1 MIPKV
6 RVVHRTTGRLR
17 VRVAERR
24 KDADWLKTA
33 AAQVAELPGVQSVE
47 VGTQTGSLLLLH
59 VPDQDPEP
67 ALRALGL
74 WCFDDAPPPEE
85 PPLQSLKEIAS
96 SLERELRGLTPG
108 APDLRTMLFLSL
120 GALAMAQVAR
130 GQVMAPAVSLFWYA
144 LDLLMQS
151 TRAGS
156 VSDRGTGRRSEP
168 T

>member
-1 MIPKV
+1 
-6 RVVHRTTGRLR
+6 
-17 VRVAERR
+17 
-24 KDADWLKTA
+24 
-33 AAQVAELPGVQSVE
+33 
-47 VGTQTGSLLLLH
+47 
-59 VPDQDPEP
+59 
-67 ALRALGL
+67 
-74 WCFDDAPPPEE
+74 
-85 PPLQSLKEIAS
+85 LKEIAS
-96 SLERELRGLTPG
+96 SLERELRGLAPG